1 MRYKLGNGWLLL
13 LALAMISC
21 KRGPDNKTVK
31 QERPPVSVDI
41 LIAGNTDFSSDIE
54 VNGTVLSEEMIS
66 LHPEVSGRL
75 TYLNIPDGATVQA
88 GTILARINDADLQA
102 QLQQQRVQLDLAEKT
117 EQRLNQLLAV
127 NGVDQAT
134 YDAALSQVNL
144 YNANINVLKAQI
156 DKTVIRAPF
165 AGSLGLRL
173 VSEGAYVS
181 PSTLIGTLQKTDRVK
196 IDFSVPESYEN
207 LIKPGKIVEIRA
219 GNSKETLT
227 ATISAIEPQISTATR
242 NIKVRARLNK
252 GILSPGAFVKVLLNE
267 KISGI
272 VVPTNAIIP
281 DAMSNQLVLVKGGK
295 AVFQDVETGIR
306 NKDVVEIK
314 SGIQPGDS
322 IVVSGV
328 LYVRPNGFVK
338 IKTVR
343 N

>member
-1 MRYKLGNGWLLL
+1 
-13 LALAMISC
+13 
-21 KRGPDNKTVK
+21 VK

-66 LHPEVSGRL
+66 LYPEVSGRL
-75 TYLNIPDGATVQA
+75 TYLNIPDGAKVQA

-102 QLQQQRVQLDLAEKT
+102 QMQQQQVQLDLAEKT

-181 PSTLIGTLQKTDRVK
+181 PSTLIGTLQKTDKVK
-196 IDFSVPESYEN
+196 IDFSVPESYEK
-207 LIKPGKIVEIRA
+207 LVKPGNIVEIKA
-219 GNSKETLT
+219 GNSNEKLS

-242 NIKVRARLNK
+242 NIRVRARLNK
-252 GILSPGAFVKVLLNE
+252 GMLNPGAFVKVLLNE
-267 KISGI
+267 KITGI

-295 AVFQDVETGIR
+295 AVFQNVETGIR

-314 SGIQPGDS
+314 SGVQPGDS

-338 IKTVR
+338 IKSVR